1 MNTPNKLTL
10 LRIILVPFFVAAL
23 LITALPHNFLIAG
36 LIFAAAS
43 LTDMFDG
50 KLARKNNQVTDF
62 GKFADPLAD
71 KILVLSALICFVELG
86 IVGAVPVIIILF
98 RELMVTSMRL
108 IAANKGKVVA
118 ANIWGK
124 SKTVS
129 QIATIGCIFLLQ
141 YVLELMHMNV
151 ISISPDALYAW
162 ECVVM
167 IIDNVLIWISVIFAV
182 ISGVIYIRD
191 NKEFIKNA
199 R

>member
-10 LRIILVPFFVAAL
+10 LRIILVPFFVAVL

-43 LTDMFDG
+43 LTDLFDG
-50 KLARKNNQVTDF
+50 RLARKNNQVTDF

-108 IAANKGKVVA
+108 IAANKGEVVA
-118 ANIWGK
+118 ANLWGK

-129 QIATIGCIFLLQ
+129 QIAAIVCVILLQ
-141 YVLELMHMNV
+141 YVLELMHMDIIRV
-151 ISISPDALYAW
+151 SPDALYAW
-162 ECVVM
+162 ECVVL
-167 IIDNVLIWISVIFAV
+167 IIDNILVWISVIFAV

-191 NKEFIKNA
+191 NREFIKNA

>member
-50 KLARKNNQVTDF
+50 RLARKNNQVTDF

-98 RELMVTSMRL
+98 RELMVSSMRL
-108 IAANKGKVVA
+108 IAANKGKVGA
-118 ANIWGK
+118 ANLWGK

-129 QIATIGCIFLLQ
+129 QIAAIGCVFLLQ

-151 ISISPDALYAW
+151 IRMSPDALYAW

-167 IIDNVLIWISVIFAV
+167 IADNVLIWISVVFAV
-182 ISGVIYIRD
+182 ISGVIYIKD
-191 NKEFIKNA
+191 NKEFIENA

>member
-10 LRIILVPFFVAAL
+10 IRILLVPFFVAAL
-23 LITALPHNFLIAG
+23 LITALPHHFLIAG
-36 LIFAAAS
+36 LIFGAAS

-50 KLARKNNQVTDF
+50 KLARKNNQITDF

-71 KILVLSALICFVELG
+71 KILVLSALVCFVQLG
-86 IVGAVPVIIILF
+86 ITGAVPVIIILF

-118 ANIWGK
+118 ANLWGK

-129 QIATIGCIFLLQ
+129 QIAAIACVFLLQ
-141 YVLELMHMNV
+141 YVLELMQMGAITV
-151 ISISPDALYAW
+151 SPDALYAW
-162 ECVVM
+162 ECVIYV
-167 IIDNVLIWISVIFAV
+167 IDNALIWVSVVFAV
-182 ISGVIYIRD
+182 ISGVIYIKD
-191 NKEFIKNA
+191 NREFIKDA

>member
-10 LRIILVPFFVAAL
+10 IRILLVPFFVAAL
-23 LITALPHNFLIAG
+23 LITALPHHFLIAG
-36 LIFAAAS
+36 LIFGAAS

-50 KLARKNNQVTDF
+50 KLARKNNQITDF

-86 IVGAVPVIIILF
+86 ITGAVPVIIILF

-118 ANIWGK
+118 ANLWGK

-129 QIATIGCIFLLQ
+129 QIAAIVCIFLLQ
-141 YVLELMHMNV
+141 YVLELMQMNV
-151 ISISPDALYAW
+151 ITVSPDALYAW
-162 ECVVM
+162 ECVIAV
-167 IIDNVLIWISVIFAV
+167 IDNVLIWISVVFAV
-182 ISGVIYIRD
+182 VSGVIYIKD
-191 NKEFIKNA
+191 NKEFINDA

>member
-10 LRIILVPFFVAAL
+10 LRIILVPFFVAVL

-43 LTDMFDG
+43 LTDLFDG
-50 KLARKNNQVTDF
+50 RLARKNNQVTDF

-108 IAANKGKVVA
+108 IAANKGEVVA
-118 ANIWGK
+118 ANLWGK

-129 QIATIGCIFLLQ
+129 QIAAIVCVILLQ
-141 YVLELMHMNV
+141 YALELMHMDIIRV
-151 ISISPDALYAW
+151 SPDALYAW
-162 ECVVM
+162 ECVVL
-167 IIDNVLIWISVIFAV
+167 IIDNILVWISVIFAV

-191 NKEFIKNA
+191 NREFIKNA